1 MRLALICLSSLLVL
15 APFSSS
21 MATPGAGAQNAS
33 RNTSQNALQD
43 ALKGF
48 WTARKDGG
56 TVVCLFSGSIWFSSS
71 PAGWEQISFA
81 VRDGLLYLRPC
92 SPGQKDRLV
101 ACAMEGDELVID
113 GTRLRR
119 LPKKDESFGLAPDIA
134 GWTRSFAQREHAL
147 KFCNARQPDKERRF
161 VEDFLEADPN
171 RRALY
176 ILQRATSSPICI
188 YDPVG
193 WCLAEG
199 IKPGS
204 LAEPARVLPRPQ
216 SR

>member
-1 MRLALICLSSLLVL
+1 
-15 APFSSS
+15 
-21 MATPGAGAQNAS
+21 
-33 RNTSQNALQD
+33 
-43 ALKGF
+43 
-48 WTARKDGG
+48 
-56 TVVCLFSGSIWFSSS
+56 
-71 PAGWEQISFA
+71 
-81 VRDGLLYLRPC
+81 
-92 SPGQKDRLV
+92 
-101 ACAMEGDELVID
+101 MEGDELVID
-113 GTRLRR
+113 GTRFRR

-176 ILQRATSSPICI
+176 ILQRATSSAICI

-216 SR
+216 SQ